1 MKILLIEDD
10 ELIAENLR
18 LLLERE
24 TYVCDLASSVED
36 GIEKLLGGEYDLLI
50 CDRRLP
56 DGDGME
62 VIKIARSNGLSI
74 PSLMLTAKN
83 SSDDI
88 IAGLDSGADDYLPK
102 PYDSTVL
109 LARVRALL
117 RRRKK
122 VVVQAII
129 TIGKVTVDTNT
140 REVKYKNEVVTLS
153 PKEYGVLE
161 YLLANRG
168 KIVERVDILTHVWNE
183 EVDLFSNTVDV
194 HIRYL
199 RQKLGNDLIKTIR
212 GKGYAIWDK

>member
-122 VVVQAII
+122 VVVLPII

-140 REVKYKNEVVTLS
+140 REVKYKNEVITLS

-199 RQKLGNDLIKTIR
+199 RQKLGKDLIKTIR